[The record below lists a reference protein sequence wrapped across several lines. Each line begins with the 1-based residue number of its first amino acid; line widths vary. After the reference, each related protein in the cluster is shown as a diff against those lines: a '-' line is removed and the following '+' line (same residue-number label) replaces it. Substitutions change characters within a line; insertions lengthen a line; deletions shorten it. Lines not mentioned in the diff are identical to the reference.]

1 MAKRKAKDSV
11 FLDLFQNKSYLLKL
25 YRTLHPEDTTATE
38 DSLTD
43 VTITNVLTDNL
54 YNDLGFIVNNK
65 LLILVEAQSTWTVNI
80 LVRILLYLAQSY
92 HEYFQR
98 TCQDYYKSRKVKMP
112 KPELYVIFT
121 GNKGRKPDKISL
133 SKEFFESADIDI
145 EVKAK
150 VIYESDTDDIINQ
163 YIIFCKVF
171 NEQTKQHG
179 MTQKAVTET
188 IRICKDRN
196 VLREYLAQRYH
207 EYFERTSQSLYKS
220 KKVKMPKPELYVIF
234 TGNKGRKPDTISL
247 SKEFFN
253 GEDIDIEIKAKVIY
267 ESDKDNI
274 INEYIV
280 FCKVFNEQIKEHG
293 MTKQA
298 VTETIRI
305 CKDRNIL
312 KQYLSSKEVE
322 VVTIMMSLFE
332 DEQIMKSFIK
342 SERHDAE
349 RAMAEQLIRKGKM
362 TLEEIADCVSTLSFD
377 ELKEIE
383 AEIMQLA

>member
-1 MAKRKAKDSV
+1 VSDDTKQMEEAKAKRTAKNSV
-11 FLDLFQNKSYLLKL
+11 FLDLFQDKSYLLKL
-25 YRTLHPEDTTATE
+25 YQTLHPEDTMATE

-54 YNDLGFIVNNK
+54 YNDLGFIANNK
-65 LLILVEAQSTWTVNI
+65 LMILVEAQSTWTVNI
-80 LVRILLYLAQSY
+80 LVRVLLYLAQSY

-133 SKEFFESADIDI
+133 AKEFFEGADIDI

-196 VLREYLAQRYH
+196 VLGEYLAQR
-207 EYFERTSQSLYKS
+207 EK
-220 KKVKMPKPELYVIF
+220 
-234 TGNKGRKPDTISL
+234 
-247 SKEFFN
+247 
-253 GEDIDIEIKAKVIY
+253 
-267 ESDKDNI
+267 
-274 INEYIV
+274 
-280 FCKVFNEQIKEHG
+280 
-293 MTKQA
+293 
-298 VTETIRI
+298 
-305 CKDRNIL
+305 
-312 KQYLSSKEVE
+312 E
-322 VVTIMMSLFE
+322 VVTIMMSLFDE
-332 DEQIMKSFIK
+332 EQIMKSFIR
-342 SERHDAE
+342 SERHDEARETAE
-349 RAMAEQLIRKGKM
+349 RLIKKGKM
-362 TLEEIADCVSTLSFD
+362 TLEDIAECVPSLSVD
-377 ELKEIE
+377 ELRELE
-383 AEIMQLA
+383 AEVMQMA

>member
-1 MAKRKAKDSV
+1 MSDDTKQVQEIMAKRKAKDSV

-65 LLILVEAQSTWTVNI
+65 LLILAEAQSTWTVNI
-80 LVRILLYLAQSY
+80 LVRVLLYLAQSY

-121 GNKGRKPDKISL
+121 GNKGRKPDKISF
-133 SKEFFESADIDI
+133 SKEFFEGADIDI

-171 NEQTKQHG
+171 NEQTKKHG

-196 VLREYLAQRYH
+196 VLKEYLL
-207 EYFERTSQSLYKS
+207 EREK
-220 KKVKMPKPELYVIF
+220 
-234 TGNKGRKPDTISL
+234 
-247 SKEFFN
+247 
-253 GEDIDIEIKAKVIY
+253 
-267 ESDKDNI
+267 
-274 INEYIV
+274 
-280 FCKVFNEQIKEHG
+280 
-293 MTKQA
+293 
-298 VTETIRI
+298 
-305 CKDRNIL
+305 
-312 KQYLSSKEVE
+312 E
-322 VVTIMMSLFE
+322 VVTIMMSLFD
-332 DEQIMKSFIK
+332 DEQIMKSFIR
-342 SERHDAE
+342 SERYEAAQE
-349 RAMAEQLIRKGKM
+349 SARETAKKLIKKGKM
-362 TLEEIADCVSTLSFD
+362 TLDEIADCVPLLSLD

-383 AEIMQLA
+383 AEVMQLA